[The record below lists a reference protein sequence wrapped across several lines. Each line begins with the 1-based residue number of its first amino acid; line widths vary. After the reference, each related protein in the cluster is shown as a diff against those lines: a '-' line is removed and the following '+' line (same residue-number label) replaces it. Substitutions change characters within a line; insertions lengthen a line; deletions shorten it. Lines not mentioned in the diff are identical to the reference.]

1 MYGGGK
7 ARRKQGYTASRRRCI
22 IESTEDERG
31 KYMNVLIAPDS
42 FKGSASSRELC
53 DVMEEALHARVPGI
67 KTRKMPMADGGEG
80 TVEAL
85 VLATGGRFC
94 EARVAGPMG
103 VPVTAVFGV
112 LGDGATAVLEM
123 ASASGLPLVPRD
135 RRDIFAASSYGTGEL
150 IRAALDEG
158 CRSFLMGIGG
168 SATNEGGAGMLQAL
182 GFGLLDTAGRPIAPG
197 AAGLAA
203 LDRVT
208 CDRVDPRL
216 AACKFRIA
224 CDVDAPL
231 CGPRGASAVFGLQ
244 KGAAPEHVPVLDETL
259 RRFGEILARDCG
271 RDVAAIPG
279 AGAAGGM
286 GAGLMAC
293 LGARLMPGFALV
305 CEVSGF
311 AQALEGADL
320 LITGEGEMN
329 AQSLMG
335 KLPVEAAKLA
345 VSRGVRAVAI
355 VGHKGEGAQRAEA
368 CGFLQVV
375 ELMEPGMSVEYSM
388 AHVKELT
395 RQAVWKLALTE

>member
-1 MYGGGK
+1 M
-7 ARRKQGYTASRRRCI
+7 
-22 IESTEDERG
+22 
-31 KYMNVLIAPDS
+31 
-42 FKGSASSRELC
+42 
-53 DVMEEALHARVPGI
+53 
-67 KTRKMPMADGGEG
+67 GE
-80 TVEAL
+80 
-85 VLATGGRFC
+85 
-94 EARVAGPMG
+94 
-103 VPVTAVFGV
+103 PVTAVFGV

-123 ASASGLPLVPRD
+123 ASASGLPLVPRE
-135 RRDIFAASSYGTGEL
+135 RRDIFAASSRGTGEL

-158 CRSFLMGIGG
+158 CRSLLMGIGG

-182 GFGLLDTAGRPIAPG
+182 GFGLFDAAGNSIAPG
-197 AAGLAA
+197 AGGLAA

-208 CDRVDPRL
+208 CDGVDPRL
-216 AACKFRIA
+216 AGCTFRIA

-231 CGPRGASAVFGLQ
+231 CGPRGASAVFGPQ
-244 KGAAPEHVPVLDETL
+244 KGAASEDVPVLDETL

-293 LGARLMPGFALV
+293 LGAQLMPGFSLV

-311 AQALEGADL
+311 AQVLEGADL

-335 KLPVEAAKLA
+335 KLPVEAARLA
-345 VSRGVRAVAI
+345 VSRGVRAIAI
-355 VGHKGEGAQRAEA
+355 VGRKGEGAQQAET
-368 CGFLQVV
+368 CGFSQIV